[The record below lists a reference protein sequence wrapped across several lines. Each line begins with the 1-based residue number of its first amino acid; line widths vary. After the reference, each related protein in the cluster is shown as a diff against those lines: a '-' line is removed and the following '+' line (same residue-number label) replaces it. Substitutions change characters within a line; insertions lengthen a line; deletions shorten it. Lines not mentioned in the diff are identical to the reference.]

1 MTITIVTLDGR
12 LSELKPYLIK
22 GLIREVETTNKLY
35 FFMKGIIFQLDRI
48 GYYIYAHQ
56 IFPIDTYGIELRHL
70 RSQSGR
76 SPFLKNLGLMIS
88 DWSV

>member
-12 LSELKPYLIK
+12 LSALKPYLIK
-22 GLIREVETTNKLY
+22 GLKREGATTNKLY
-35 FFMKGIIFQLDRI
+35 FYINVIIIQLDRI

-70 RSQSGR
+70 PSQFGR
-76 SPFLKNLGLMIS
+76 LPFLKNLRLMIS

>member
-70 RSQSGR
+70 PSQFGR
-76 SPFLKNLGLMIS
+76 LPFLKNLRLMIS

>member
-12 LSELKPYLIK
+12 LSALKPYLIK
-22 GLIREVETTNKLY
+22 GLKREVATTNKLY
-35 FFMKGIIFQLDRI
+35 FYINVIIIQLDRI

-70 RSQSGR
+70 PSQFGR
-76 SPFLKNLGLMIS
+76 LPFLKNLRLMIS

>member
-70 RSQSGR
+70 TSQFGR
-76 SPFLKNLGLMIS
+76 LPFLKNLRLMIS

>member
-12 LSELKPYLIK
+12 LSALKPYLIK
-22 GLIREVETTNKLY
+22 GLKREVATTNKLY
-35 FFMKGIIFQLDRI
+35 FYINVIIIQLDRI

>member
-12 LSELKPYLIK
+12 LSALKPYSIK
-22 GLIREVETTNKLY
+22 DLKREVATTNKLY
-35 FFMKGIIFQLDRI
+35 FYINVIIIQLDRI

-70 RSQSGR
+70 PSQFGR
-76 SPFLKNLGLMIS
+76 LPFLKNLRLMIS